1 MKNNHISPE
10 TSRAKIVY
18 FVWRNLPRFV
28 LLLMMALIIVL
39 FGVIKKEKELIA
51 AEKAAQI
58 SRERPPVNTVL
69 FQLEPG
75 SINDRINLPGSI
87 EPWTKL
93 ELLAKV
99 AGSITEVTVTEGDNV
114 KEGDIL
120 ARIEANDYRI
130 ALNRA
135 KAAYKLAKAEYE
147 RDKAV
152 HAKGVIPTAEL
163 ETRETTLQTAKA
175 DVENA
180 ELMLSRCT
188 ITAPMDGVIRRL
200 DAKIGLL
207 LSVADPIAEM
217 LHIDRVKGV
226 VGIPESDI
234 SAIRKLQAVDLT
246 FKALNNR
253 VVRGKK
259 HFLSPSPDTAAR
271 LYRLELELDNRDGEI
286 LPGMFIRAN
295 VVKKSVDDAIV
306 IPFYSV
312 ISRNDEQYVF
322 VEKDGAAQK
331 RAVQVGIM
339 ENWMVQI
346 TEGLDAGDKL
356 IIEGHRDIENGQKI
370 KIVKLLTDLTEYS
383 L

>member
-1 MKNNHISPE
+1 MKKHHISPE
-10 TSRAKIVY
+10 TTRAKLVY
-18 FVWRNLPRFV
+18 FIWSNLPRFV
-28 LLLMMALIIVL
+28 LLLMITLIIVL
-39 FGVIKKEKELIA
+39 LGVIKKEKELIA
-51 AEKAAQI
+51 AEKASAI
-58 SRERPPVNTVL
+58 SPERPPINTVL
-69 FQLEPG
+69 FQLEPT
-75 SINDRINLPGSI
+75 SIRDRLNLPGSI

-99 AGSITEVTVTEGDNV
+99 AGTITEVMVSEGDNV
-114 KEGDIL
+114 KKNDVL
-120 ARIEANDYRI
+120 AQIEANDYRI

-152 HAKGVIPTAEL
+152 YAKGVIPTAEL
-163 ETRETTLQTAKA
+163 ESKETTLQTAKA

-217 LHIDRVKGV
+217 LHIDKVKGV

-234 SAIRKLQAVDLT
+234 SAIRKLDEVDLT
-246 FKALNNR
+246 VKALDNL
-253 VVRGKK
+253 VITGKK

-271 LYRLELELDNRDGEI
+271 LYRLELELDNSEQEI

-295 VVKKSVDDAIV
+295 VVKKAIDDAIV

-312 ISRNDEQYVF
+312 ISRNDDQYVF
-322 VEKDGAAQK
+322 IEEDGIARK
-331 RAVQVGIM
+331 RRVQIGIM
-339 ENWMVQI
+339 ENWMVQV
-346 TEGLDAGDKL
+346 TEGLQEGDKVL
-356 IIEGHRDIENGQKI
+356 IEGHRDVEDGQKI
-370 KIVKLLTDLTEYS
+370 KIVKLLTDLQGYS